1 MLYAFGAKTEGGK
14 YLNDLVIIDATT
26 GEVRCRN
33 LTGAPPPRAFHSSV
47 YMLATNEIAVIG
59 GNTESSVVGDVHIF
73 EVGTETWLEPR
84 GNSSKQTKVC
94 HLISSRR
101 CSLCIS
107 CVPPASIRKE
117 STDRISD
124 LQNAKG
130 KC

>member
-1 MLYAFGAKTEGGK
+1 M
-14 YLNDLVIIDATT
+14 
-26 GEVRCRN
+26 
-33 LTGAPPPRAFHSSV
+33 P
-47 YMLATNEIAVIG
+47 ATNEIAIIG
-59 GNTESSVVGDVHIF
+59 GNTERGVVGDVHIF

-84 GNSSKQTKVC
+84 GSPSKQNRVY
-94 HLISSRR
+94 HLISPRR

-107 CVPPASIRKE
+107 CVPPATIGKE